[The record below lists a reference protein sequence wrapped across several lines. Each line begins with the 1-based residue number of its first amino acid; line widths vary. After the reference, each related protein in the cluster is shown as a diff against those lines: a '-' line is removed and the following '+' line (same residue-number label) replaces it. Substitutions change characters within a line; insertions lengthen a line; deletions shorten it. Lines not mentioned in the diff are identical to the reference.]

1 MCASLILVS
10 MVEFRFPFLLL
21 FCDSSFVACVTVSFF
36 FLSEI
41 MKTDTLCT
49 MKIHFLCIKF
59 YIFSRI
65 VCHIVKEKKESLP
78 T

>member
-36 FLSEI
+36 SSFAFAVEVI
-41 MKTDTLCT
+41 EC
-49 MKIHFLCIKF
+49 
-59 YIFSRI
+59 
-65 VCHIVKEKKESLP
+65 
-78 T
+78 